1 VVMGEQR
8 TDWSAAKKML
18 SRPDLLEKMLSIAS
32 KDAIDA
38 STLTALHGYIE
49 MPGFAPE
56 QVANVSKAA
65 HNLCLWIHGVYKHQV
80 VVAAERGTPLVLSPT
95 VALAGKAGIAGGAGA
110 ASSKDRSSKDRPVKD
125 RSSHDRP
132 TTATAP
138 RSRPTTAS
146 ARIST
151 VGLVGKARIAAGAG
165 AASPSL
171 PVTPAKR
178 VAGDR
183 ADDDHIATREIGDV
197 GLTKADMKDIKEL
210 RSMARPP
217 EKVALVME
225 ALCVVMGEQ
234 RTDWSAAKKMLS
246 RPDLLEKMLSIASKD
261 AIDAS
266 TLTAL
271 HGYIEMPGFAP
282 EQVANVSKAAHNLCL
297 WIHGVYKHQV
307 VVAAERG
314 TPLVLSPT
322 VALAGKAGI
331 AGGAGAASSKDR
343 SSKDRPVK
351 DRSSHDRPTT
361 ATAPRSRPTTASAR
375 IRTNDLC
382 NTPSNTSKGTTRKLH
397 DSPETRLLL
406 MDNDKLR
413 SDMAGMQLAFDVVK
427 EKMETQVTLLDAEI
441 LRVNAELAQKVGEAA
456 IEALRVDEEMR
467 LKDLQIAA
475 LMSSQAKSDELE
487 TVEGVNS

>member
-1 VVMGEQR
+1 MEALCVVMGEQR
-8 TDWSAAKKML
+8 TDWSATKKML

-80 VVAAERGTPLVLSPT
+80 VVAGERGTPLVLSPV
-95 VALAGKAGIAGGAGA
+95 VALAGKAGMAGGAGA

-132 TTATAP
+132 TTATALRSRP
-138 RSRPTTAS
+138 TTATARISRPTTAS

-217 EKVALVME
+217 EKVQ
-225 ALCVVMGEQ
+225 LCVCIYIWYSFLGGISF
-234 RTDWSAAKKMLS
+234 WAF
-246 RPDLLEKMLSIASKD
+246 LLL
-261 AIDAS
+261 
-266 TLTAL
+266 
-271 HGYIEMPGFAP
+271 
-282 EQVANVSKAAHNLCL
+282 
-297 WIHGVYKHQV
+297 
-307 VVAAERG
+307 
-314 TPLVLSPT
+314 
-322 VALAGKAGI
+322 
-331 AGGAGAASSKDR
+331 GAGHSS
-343 SSKDRPVK
+343 
-351 DRSSHDRPTT
+351 
-361 ATAPRSRPTTASAR
+361 
-375 IRTNDLC
+375 
-382 NTPSNTSKGTTRKLH
+382 
-397 DSPETRLLL
+397 
-406 MDNDKLR
+406 
-413 SDMAGMQLAFDVVK
+413 
-427 EKMETQVTLLDAEI
+427 I
-441 LRVNAELAQKVGEAA
+441 L
-456 IEALRVDEEMR
+456 
-467 LKDLQIAA
+467 
-475 LMSSQAKSDELE
+475 
-487 TVEGVNS
+487 